1 MDIRLVYR
9 AEVFKEDGQFVAI
22 CPDLNVSSFADSVE
36 EARKSLREAVDLFL
50 EECEAMGTLH
60 SVLRES
66 GFSPDPSDPQKWI
79 ARTPVLVEQI
89 TL

>member
-1 MDIRLVYR
+1 MDIHLAYR
-9 AEVFKEDGQFVAI
+9 AEVFKEDEQSVAI
-22 CPDLNVSSFADSVE
+22 CPDLNVSSFGDSVE

-66 GFSPDPSDPQKWI
+66 GFSPDPSDPKKWI
-79 ARTPVLVEQI
+79 SRTPVLVEQM

>member
-1 MDIRLVYR
+1 MDIHLVYR
-9 AEVFKEDGQFVAI
+9 AEVFKDDDQFVAI
-22 CPDLNVSSFADSVE
+22 CPDLNVSSFGDGVE
-36 EARKSLREAVDLFL
+36 EARQSLRQAIDLFL

-79 ARTPVLVEQI
+79 SRTPVLVEQM